1 MQSSMYDTLRTPRAG
16 GGGSSGAGMVSFSSS
31 VYDPQE
37 GATTPTSPRS
47 VKARISR
54 NSRNSR
60 NSRESRDLEFGLLAL
75 GSPDPSSLI
84 GPSSPRQKGRRAS
97 MTDGPDFGGTSRYL
111 AKVVSHEA
119 ASPLKQ
125 NASDA
130 DLLFEDGEG
139 GEVTTHEIDD
149 EMDRSNVA
157 IDQSRRLSAA
167 LSQLMSGK
175 AMSPNSMQKVGELS
189 HEVFRGAS
197 CTGTLPTTKEST
209 SMSDADQAAVQRK
222 GSSSGAKGR
231 ARESSPRADRTAA
244 ASARTVSTAAT
255 SKSTSRRR
263 GWKAST
269 NRAVLKAAAASGSSQ
284 RSTFF

>member
-1 MQSSMYDTLRTPRAG
+1 
-16 GGGSSGAGMVSFSSS
+16 
-31 VYDPQE
+31 
-37 GATTPTSPRS
+37 
-47 VKARISR
+47 
-54 NSRNSR
+54 
-60 NSRESRDLEFGLLAL
+60 
-75 GSPDPSSLI
+75 
-84 GPSSPRQKGRRAS
+84 

-197 CTGTLPTTKEST
+197 FTGTLPTTKEST